1 MGVGKDSMAGTPA
14 NAEADRQRNRPDL
27 AKPRRGD
34 LEANVLDELIEQGAV
49 GLDARVANLDHQVGI
64 LRRLV
69 AIPGGPY
76 ARPHSGDA
84 ESGIQVSCLGPFRF
98 AVDGLRFDGWRS
110 GKARS
115 LFQYLVTHRGQAIPR
130 DTLISALWP
139 DASVSAPAT
148 SLKVAVHALR
158 QTLGQVLG
166 DAGPLAIVSQGSC
179 YQLNA
184 PDLWLDVEEFE
195 YCYAQGRVYEARE
208 EATEAMRCYS
218 RAAQLYRGDFLE
230 DLLDDWP
237 AFRREALKDRYLF
250 VVGRL
255 AAASASIGDYQG
267 AIVWC
272 QQLLAKD
279 CCREDTYR
287 TLMFCHARLGQ
298 RSRVRS
304 WYELCVRTLR
314 FELDCDPEPETERV
328 ARLGMAGKL

>member
-1 MGVGKDSMAGTPA
+1 MRESIAGTPA
-14 NAEADRQRNRPDL
+14 NAGEKPQPVSRDL
-27 AKPRRGD
+27 SVSLHGEVDSQVIVD
-34 LEANVLDELIEQGAV
+34 LVDQATSV
-49 GLDARVANLDHQVGI
+49 LDARVSNLDHQLTL

-69 AIPGGPY
+69 ATPGGPFVF
-76 ARPHSGDA
+76 PHADDAKSGV
-84 ESGIQVSCLGPFRF
+84 QVSCLGPFRF
-98 AVDGLRFDGWRS
+98 AVNGLGLDAWRS

-158 QTLGQVLG
+158 QTLAQALG
-166 DAGPLAIVSQGSC
+166 EATSLAIVSQGSC

-184 PDLWLDVEEFE
+184 PGLWLDVEEFE
-195 YCYAQGRVYEARE
+195 FCYAQGRSHEARDE
-208 EATEAMRCYS
+208 MTEAIQCYA

-255 AAASASIGDYQG
+255 AAAAVSIGDYQG

-287 TLMFCHARLGQ
+287 TLMLCHSRLGQ
-298 RSRVRS
+298 RSRVRC
-304 WYELCVRTLR
+304 WYDLCVRTLR
-314 FELDCDPEPETERV
+314 HELDCDPEPETARI

>member
-1 MGVGKDSMAGTPA
+1 MNDQSTGLSADASAHRQPGDRGLPAVRHDEVTPPAMVVLGDPVAGALGSRVSTL
-14 NAEADRQRNRPDL
+14 DQQL
-27 AKPRRGD
+27 A
-34 LEANVLDELIEQGAV
+34 L
-49 GLDARVANLDHQVGI
+49 

-69 AIPGGPY
+69 SGPPGPF
-76 ARPHSGDA
+76 ARRTVDP
-84 ESGIQVSCLGPFRF
+84 ESGVQVSCLGPFRF
-98 AVDGLRFDGWRS
+98 AVDGLRFDTWRS

-158 QTLGQVLG
+158 QTLTQVLG
-166 DAGPLAIVSQGSC
+166 DTASLTIVSQGSC
-179 YQLNA
+179 YQLNG
-184 PDLWLDVEEFE
+184 PELWLDVEDFE
-195 YCYAQGRVYEARE
+195 YCYAQGRAHEARE
-208 EATEAMRCYS
+208 ETIEAIRCYA

-255 AAASASIGDYQG
+255 ANAAVSVGDYQG

-272 QQLLAKD
+272 QQLLAQD

-287 TLMFCHARLGQ
+287 TLMLCHSRLGQ
-298 RSRVRS
+298 RSRVRC
-304 WYELCVRTLR
+304 WYDLCVRTLR
-314 FELDCDPEPETERV
+314 CELDCDPEPETERA

>member
-1 MGVGKDSMAGTPA
+1 MAGTPV
-14 NAEADRQRNRPDL
+14 NAEADLQRENREL
-27 AKPRRGD
+27 LGRGE
-34 LEANVLDELIEQGAV
+34 LNSKVLVELVDQKTS
-49 GLDARVANLDHQVGI
+49 GLDARVSNLDQQVGI

-69 AIPGGPY
+69 AAPSGPY
-76 ARPHSGDA
+76 TRPYVGDG
-84 ESGIQVSCLGPFRF
+84 ESGVQVSCLGPFRF
-98 AVDGLRFDGWRS
+98 AVDGLCFDGWRS

-139 DASVSAPAT
+139 DARVSAPAT

-166 DAGPLAIVSQGSC
+166 GAGPLAIVSQGSC

-184 PDLWLDVEEFE
+184 PVWWLDVEEFE
-195 YCYAQGRVYEARE
+195 YCYAQGRVHEARE
-208 EATEAMRCYS
+208 EMTEATRCYA

-255 AAASASIGDYQG
+255 AAASVLVGDYQG

-287 TLMFCHARLGQ
+287 TLMLCHSRLGQ

-314 FELDCDPEPETERV
+314 CELDCEPEAETERV